1 MDIIAGSVPRFLPPR
16 QEGFPRVPSQQ
27 QHHLHNH
34 NPSRPLQHMPLEMT
48 AAYELAVNG
57 WTGQVMGGSE
67 RQPLHASST
76 PYQPFP
82 VQFIPSVPPVAPLYA
97 PLIASPTIG
106 VTDRISARTP
116 KLASAA
122 STPLFSS
129 TAALSSGVRQYR
141 LPTRPLL
148 PWKGEQQ
155 QEQQQQVVTPRVPPA
170 IDTRIHDIVVGVY
183 PLDDLHT
190 TVISHP
196 PPPAPLSVPLPPPSP
211 SSPSSWTIQDRIR
224 HLGQE
229 LRGSATSAI
238 GLPRISRDM
247 TRTIIAQGLAAR
259 RQSLEQEMQAHR
271 EQQHRVL
278 LHSPLAT
285 AAAAAAATTTS
296 AVCHGMTAPS
306 WSRGIEDN
314 SRVYEKSSS
323 AYPMAGPQSRLEHA
337 NDMAAQVEEEEEE
350 DKAWAHVE
358 PWQLSLPFDE
368 EKCNE
373 GGNDGCGDKNVIGE
387 AALAPIDAGGGGGSG
402 GGGGGG
408 GDPTLFP
415 PSSLSFSTNSG
426 TVVTKDASPRLS
438 PSSKMTTPCYD
449 RFYQGLLTRRRIP
462 TRILPPFVQ
471 QHLPTKAAPVVGPDS
486 IVAATDWHQGREP
499 TRADHCH
506 AQDDAHVG
514 NIIMKGCGG
523 PPPTHD
529 QQALALTNVQGSE
542 TDGGDLLA
550 NHENESKFESAH
562 SEMDHEDEL
571 ALLELSP
578 SVESSPSSGRVRLL
592 DNLESFERELDGCLS
607 K

>member
-1 MDIIAGSVPRFLPPR
+1 
-16 QEGFPRVPSQQ
+16 
-27 QHHLHNH
+27 
-34 NPSRPLQHMPLEMT
+34 MT
-48 AAYELAVNG
+48 AAYELAVDG

-76 PYQPFP
+76 PYQPLP
-82 VQFIPSVPPVAPLYA
+82 VQFIPSEPPVAPLYA
-97 PLIASPTIG
+97 PPTASPTIG

-116 KLASAA
+116 KLASVA
-122 STPLFSS
+122 FSS
-129 TAALSSGVRQYR
+129 TAALSSGVCQYR

-170 IDTRIHDIVVGVY
+170 IDTRIHDLVVGVY

-190 TVISHP
+190 TVTSHP
-196 PPPAPLSVPLPPPSP
+196 PPPAPLSVPLPSPSP

-259 RQSLEQEMQAHR
+259 RQSLEQELQAHR

-285 AAAAAAATTTS
+285 AAAAAAAAAAATTTS

-306 WSRGIEDN
+306 WSRGVEDN
-314 SRVYEKSSS
+314 SRIYEKSSS
-323 AYPMAGPQSRLEHA
+323 AYPMAGPQSRLQHV
-337 NDMAAQVEEEEEE
+337 NDMTAQVEEEEEDE
-350 DKAWAHVE
+350 AWANVE

-368 EKCNE
+368 EKSNE
-373 GGNDGCGDKNVIGE
+373 GGNDGCGDRNVIGE

-408 GDPTLFP
+408 
-415 PSSLSFSTNSG
+415 
-426 TVVTKDASPRLS
+426 
-438 PSSKMTTPCYD
+438 
-449 RFYQGLLTRRRIP
+449 
-462 TRILPPFVQ
+462 
-471 QHLPTKAAPVVGPDS
+471 
-486 IVAATDWHQGREP
+486 
-499 TRADHCH
+499 
-506 AQDDAHVG
+506 
-514 NIIMKGCGG
+514 
-523 PPPTHD
+523 
-529 QQALALTNVQGSE
+529 ALALTNVQGSE

-550 NHENESKFESAH
+550 NHENESKLESAH